1 MLAEAAI
8 CVALATVP
16 SQELKKD
23 FEAKACA
30 NHLLRADLKM
40 EGDHLDLTFTA
51 NATREELINNPQVA
65 ADGRVPMATM
75 EAAALAWRT
84 ASYVKGIMPFASFQW
99 TIQDKDGKYLC
110 SIHIENEE
118 VNGGDCRGLE
128 AARD

>member
-1 MLAEAAI
+1 MLAEAAV

-40 EGDHLDLTFTA
+40 EGDHLDLTFTV
-51 NATREELINNPQVA
+51 NATKADLLANPEVEGNN
-65 ADGRVPMATM
+65 RVPMATV
-75 EAAALAWRT
+75 EAANLAWRT
-84 ASYVKGIMPFASFQW
+84 ASYVKGIIPFESFQW

-110 SIHIENEE
+110 SIHVEGDV
-118 VNGGDCRGLE
+118 VNGGDCAGLDT
-128 AARD
+128 RK

>member
-1 MLAEAAI
+1 MLAEAAV

-30 NHLLRADLKM
+30 DHLLRADLKM
-40 EGDHLDLTFTA
+40 EGDHMDLTFTV
-51 NATREELINNPQVA
+51 NATKAELLAAPQVA
-65 ADGRVPMATM
+65 GDGRVPMATM

-84 ASYVKGIMPFASFQW
+84 GSYVMQIQPFASFQW

-110 SIHIENEE
+110 SIHIEDDQ
-118 VNGGDCRGLE
+118 VNGGDCRGLT
-128 AARD
+128 D